1 MERRRTIVLSTV
13 CAATLFAS
21 ISCGGKNPTDPTKGA
36 TNAPIAGAGGDE
48 VTAQST
54 SSMRWSLADRC
65 PDGRGLQWR
74 LFDVVNNQHFPASG
88 RYVTPNGGSK
98 TATISCTT
106 NHRICIG
113 GTTYPATTLT
123 FGVGI
128 NGTRRTAAV
137 LRSVACRACGPV
149 VQRLMFSCTRGFA
162 PGEDGLVEDDGASAG
177 DVLGFSDD
185 SEDLAEE

>member
-1 MERRRTIVLSTV
+1 MGRNVWRPSGAFPQVQVNSIGPRGGGGEMERRRTIVLSTV

-98 TATISCTT
+98 TA
-106 NHRICIG
+106 
-113 GTTYPATTLT
+113 
-123 FGVGI
+123 
-128 NGTRRTAAV
+128 
-137 LRSVACRACGPV
+137 
-149 VQRLMFSCTRGFA
+149 
-162 PGEDGLVEDDGASAG
+162 
-177 DVLGFSDD
+177 
-185 SEDLAEE
+185 